1 MADNTRIE
9 ELRRRVES
17 DPASI
22 AFAALAEEY
31 RRAGQHADAIA
42 TCKAGLRRHPAYLSA
57 HVTLGRAL
65 IEVGQYDE
73 ARQELEH
80 VLKLAPENLAAIR
93 GLAEIH
99 HRLGDSDGTDLPP
112 EGGSHMAQEG
122 SPHGGSHVAQEGAQS
137 GSPLVQERSA
147 QGGSHPVQ
155 EGSAQGVSHFGAQ
168 DGSRSGQEG
177 SHQARGG
184 IPLSQAGGHATQA
197 ESHASAA
204 PAPSPP
210 AFEPAAAIPL
220 ARTAA
225 IDANEPAP
233 WEMPLVTP
241 RAAAPP
247 AIDPEPAPRQPVLEP
262 APAMDPALAG
272 LEAFHAAIL
281 RARSELEA
289 GGRPPR
295 S

>member
-31 RRAGQHADAIA
+31 RRAGQHDDAIA

-93 GLAEIH
+93 GLAEIN
-99 HRLGDSDGTDLPP
+99 HRLGESDASNLPP
-112 EGGSHMAQEG
+112 DGGSHAGQKG
-122 SPHGGSHVAQEGAQS
+122 
-137 GSPLVQERSA
+137 SA
-147 QGGSHPVQ
+147 QGGIHV
-155 EGSAQGVSHFGAQ
+155 AQAG
-168 DGSRSGQEG
+168 ET
-177 SHQARGG
+177 RGG
-184 IPLSQAGGHATQA
+184 IHGTQAGG
-197 ESHASAA
+197 
-204 PAPSPP
+204 PAPSHP

-225 IDANEPAP
+225 IDVNEPAP

-241 RAAAPP
+241 RPAAPP
-247 AIDPEPAPRQPVLEP
+247 AVDSEPAAPQPVVEA
-262 APAMDPALAG
+262 APATDPALPG
-272 LEAFHAAIL
+272 LEEFLAAIL
-281 RARSELEA
+281 RARRELED
-289 GGRPPR
+289 GGGPTR